1 MNELDLFIDI
11 DLLDEQYTFLLGVYG
26 ETFSEGLPAYDI
38 DMWEGILNLFETI
51 LETYKPLDNPRVI
64 VVE

>member
-11 DLLDEQYTFLLGVYG
+11 DLLDEQYKFLLDVYG

-51 LETYKPLDNPRVI
+51 LETHKPLDNPRVI